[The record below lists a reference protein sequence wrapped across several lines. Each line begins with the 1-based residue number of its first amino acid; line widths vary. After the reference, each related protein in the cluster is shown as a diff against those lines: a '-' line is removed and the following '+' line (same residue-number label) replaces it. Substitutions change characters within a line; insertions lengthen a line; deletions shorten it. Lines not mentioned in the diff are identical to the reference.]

1 MPAVEPL
8 EFRTS
13 RNTRYHLLA
22 NRPATGQ
29 PAWFFFHGFLG
40 QAEDW
45 FPLIHHLPAHT
56 PWYAVDMLGHGQ
68 SERPRQPGSYQ
79 PESLYRDVAEILN
92 HFRHSNQDVAV
103 GYSMGGRQLL
113 GACIQ
118 EPYRPGALIL
128 MGAHFG
134 LQSDTERAVRQQV
147 DQHWAEQIRQSLPSF
162 LTAWYQQPLLS
173 RQPPK
178 DPQQYAQWYQRR
190 LDNEPETLALCL
202 TEFSPARTP
211 DFSTPFPSALD
222 FPVLL
227 MSGEYDTRYVAHYKE
242 IVESLPHACHI
253 VLPDCGHTLP
263 IEAPEATSKSCL
275 KFLNSLPL

>member
-1 MPAVEPL
+1 MPVPKHL

-22 NRPATGQ
+22 HLPDSEK

-45 FPLIHHLPAHT
+45 FPVIHHLPEDT

-68 SERPRQPGSYQ
+68 SEQPHHPGSYL

-92 HFRHSNQDVAV
+92 HFHHSDQDLAV

-118 EPYRPGALIL
+118 EQGRSLGALIL

-134 LQSDTERAVRQQV
+134 LKTDTKRAARQQM
-147 DQHWAEQIRQSLPSF
+147 DQRWAAQLRHSLQSF

-173 RQPPK
+173 RQPPT
-178 DPQQYAQWYQRR
+178 DPQQYAQWSQRR
-190 LDNEPETLALCL
+190 LDNDPETLALCL

-211 DFSTPFPSALD
+211 DFSTTPLSLQL
-222 FPVLL
+222 PVLL

-242 IVESLPHACHI
+242 IVESLPQACHI
-253 VLPDCGHTLP
+253 IVPDCGHTLP
-263 IEAPEATSKSCL
+263 IEAPKATFESCL
-275 KFLNSLPL
+275 KFLNSLPR